1 MRAAP
6 CSLPLLTRWLASPSV
21 HTSATMQRCF
31 WHYALGVW
39 LVLDY
44 AALPCSSKDI
54 NDLDEKSGGGG
65 TSSLGPPREVTIDAV
80 AEHSFT
86 LRWKAPRPNP
96 NKHVKLQGYMLSYA
110 PTGKAAFGEEK
121 ALMLPGVIQ
130 SKLVTRLKEGT
141 EYAVVLSAV
150 YPNVQTASAPK
161 MTVRTPLPVAE
172 LPVGD
177 DSYFDNRIQC
187 NCSEEGMVA
196 CTRSVVQ
203 EVACSCFPSYAGRW
217 CESCA
222 AGFFRVGKACTACPC
237 TNATST
243 GECVLAAPS
252 QRDVGKDDAPSPP
265 TVSCK
270 SCLPGHR
277 GPLCSACAA
286 GYHWKGDRCE
296 PINCL
301 SFALCAK
308 DRDNPGCR
316 DCDLAQNSLPPVAQ
330 KSSESALAAG
340 AVPLVAVLATLC
352 FLLAVTGAVTWY
364 RCRLRKRTRAGLPFW
379 SIELREDKS
388 GQVADCPYQH
398 LDAASSR
405 VVVQSAGDED
415 ASATVNT
422 PKTTKAFKTSSC
434 KTAPLEDV

>member
-1 MRAAP
+1 
-6 CSLPLLTRWLASPSV
+6 
-21 HTSATMQRCF
+21 
-31 WHYALGVW
+31 
-39 LVLDY
+39 
-44 AALPCSSKDI
+44 
-54 NDLDEKSGGGG
+54 EGGG
-65 TSSLGPPREVTIDAV
+65 TSSLGPPREVIIDAV

-86 LRWKAPRPNP
+86 LRWKPPRPNP

-110 PTGKAAFGEEK
+110 PTGRTAFGEEK
-121 ALMLPGVIQ
+121 ALMLPAVIQ

-161 MTVRTPLPVAE
+161 MTVRTPMPVAE

-217 CESCA
+217 CEACA
-222 AGFFRVGKACTACPC
+222 PGFFRLGKACTACPC

-243 GECVLAAPS
+243 GECVLA
-252 QRDVGKDDAPSPP
+252 
-265 TVSCK
+265 
-270 SCLPGHR
+270 
-277 GPLCSACAA
+277 
-286 GYHWKGDRCE
+286 E
-296 PINCL
+296 P
-301 SFALCAK
+301 
-308 DRDNPGCR
+308 
-316 DCDLAQNSLPPVAQ
+316 AQ
-330 KSSESALAAG
+330 SALAAG
-340 AVPLVAVLATLC
+340 AVPLVAVLATLF

-388 GQVADCPYQH
+388 GQGPDCPYQH
-398 LDAASSR
+398 LDAASSC
-405 VVVQSAGDED
+405 VVVQGHSDED
-415 ASATVNT
+415 ASANAST
-422 PKTTKAFKTSSC
+422 PKMTKESKTPPC
-434 KTAPLEDV
+434 KEAPLEDV